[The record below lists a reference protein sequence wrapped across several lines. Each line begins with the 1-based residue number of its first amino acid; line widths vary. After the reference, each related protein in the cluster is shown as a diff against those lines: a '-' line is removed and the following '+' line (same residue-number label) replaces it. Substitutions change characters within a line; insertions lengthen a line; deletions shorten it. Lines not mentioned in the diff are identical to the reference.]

1 MYCTKRCLR
10 TALRAAVNLHRRQLE
25 HHQTPAWCA
34 LRLLSTGAAVRSDT
48 LVTPPLDGAPK
59 QYSPKIQQLV
69 SDIASLTLLEVS
81 DLNELLKKTLNIQ
94 DVGMM
99 PMGAMAASA
108 APEPSAAE
116 EEAPVKKE
124 KTHFTVKLT
133 EVNAAEKV
141 KLIKEVKNCMQG
153 LNLVQAKKLVES
165 LPQEIR
171 ANVSKDEA
179 EKLKAALQAAGGT
192 VVLE

>member
-1 MYCTKRCLR
+1 MYCSRRCLR
-10 TALRAAVNLHRRQLE
+10 TALRVAAITHRQQLQRQA
-25 HHQTPAWCA
+25 PALCA
-34 LRLLSTGAAVRSDT
+34 LRPLKTSPAIHSDAIA
-48 LVTPPLDGAPK
+48 TPPLDDAPK

-69 SDIASLTLLEVS
+69 NDIASLTLLEVS

-99 PMGAMAASA
+99 PMAASA
-108 APEPSAAE
+108 APVAQDTEE
-116 EEAPVKKE
+116 EEAAPVRKE

-133 EVNAAEKV
+133 ELKAAEKV
-141 KLIKEVKNCMQG
+141 KLIKEVKNCILG

-171 ANVSKDEA
+171 ANVSKEEA
-179 EKLKAALQAAGGT
+179 EKLKAALEAAGGT

>member
-1 MYCTKRCLR
+1 MYCTLHCIRTSLR
-10 TALRAAVNLHRRQLE
+10 RVAQTHGHQLSAPAL
-25 HHQTPAWCA
+25 CA
-34 LRLLSTGAAVRSDT
+34 LRT
-48 LVTPPLDGAPK
+48 LRTSPASLTSAIATPPLDGAPK

-69 SDIASLTLLEVS
+69 NDISSLTLLEVS

-94 DVGMM
+94 DVGMV
-99 PMGAMAASA
+99 PTGAMAAL
-108 APEPSAAE
+108 PSAAAPAAE
-116 EEAPVKKE
+116 EDAAPAKKE

-133 EVNAAEKV
+133 ELKAEDKV

-179 EKLKAALQAAGGT
+179 EKLKKALEAAGGT